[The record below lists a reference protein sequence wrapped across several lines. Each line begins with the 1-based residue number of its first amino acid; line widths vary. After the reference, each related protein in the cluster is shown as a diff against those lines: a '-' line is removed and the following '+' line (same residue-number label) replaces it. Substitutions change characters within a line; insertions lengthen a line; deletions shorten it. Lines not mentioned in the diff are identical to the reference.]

1 MAQTTWNVKLRRAEV
16 LNMSWS
22 GAAVIAGELLDKHGY
37 QYTFCIAAGLCAVAL
52 VVFSPLL
59 LLKLQRLPS
68 EPVEVSPNA
77 NAQSGAAEVVVVV
90 DPFSTGGFL
99 AAELLSQGC
108 AVIALWTKESNIR
121 YHDARIALSI
131 TKHFVDAPSWLAKDC
146 ETSSKNGKA
155 VKHVWDLELTWIIHF
170 SQYFTL
176 TRCIHAGFGAIF
188 PCFPQDYPKIFDPRQ
203 LLAELDE
210 EPTVEATA
218 ARLREAWLSLWT
230 AGCAGCGTTLSP
242 CVAISWSKFFDVLD
256 PSRSGVRVRSSGK
269 RVGKQFLLRL
279 PNLQDFGFIK
289 SGYKTCSNSLGTPDT
304 FGLVTLISRFSM
316 EMGIDGSQG
325 QGSIMFHRN
334 RIWRLKPFSVW
345 PLAKLSIWRTGE
357 RSPNQKDEGESG
369 FTVYDVTL
377 LCNLKGTF
385 GKNATTCNQCNKGSQ
400 DNSNLSLQGY
410 RKICVH
416 VGTRWN
422 TLPRWTQLDPV
433 GPRWTPLGH
442 AGPRGPVRWL
452 IALAVAWQL
461 WFAEATAA
469 STPQMPW
476 AKHWI
481 CAAMASAMAIVETN
495 WCNTRRWKQPV
506 WDLHAQWAEP
516 HGNRLVR
523 TSC

>member
-1 MAQTTWNVKLRRAEV
+1 MYTCWVRSYFSLFFLVFPRIIRRFSIPD
-16 LNMSWS
+16 NSW
-22 GAAVIAGELLDKHGY
+22 
-37 QYTFCIAAGLCAVAL
+37 
-52 VVFSPLL
+52 
-59 LLKLQRLPS
+59 PS
-68 EPVEVSPNA
+68 
-77 NAQSGAAEVVVVV
+77 
-90 DPFSTGGFL
+90 
-99 AAELLSQGC
+99 
-108 AVIALWTKESNIR
+108 WTKSQPWKPQQL
-121 YHDARIALSI
+121 DFARRGFRFGLPG
-131 TKHFVDAPSWLAKDC
+131 VP
-146 ETSSKNGKA
+146 G
-155 VKHVWDLELTWIIHF
+155 VGP
-170 SQYFTL
+170 
-176 TRCIHAGFGAIF
+176 RC
-188 PCFPQDYPKIFDPRQ
+188 RM
-203 LLAELDE
+203 
-210 EPTVEATA
+210 
-218 ARLREAWLSLWT
+218 
-230 AGCAGCGTTLSP
+230 LSP

-416 VGTRWN
+416 VG
-422 TLPRWTQLDPV
+422 PRWDPLDPV
-433 GPRWTPLGH
+433 G
-442 AGPRGPVRWL
+442 GPVRWL
-452 IALAVAWQL
+452 IALIAVAWQL

-481 CAAMASAMAIVETN
+481 CAAMASAAIVETN